1 MAALVFRRGELLR
14 EFHRERIR
22 LDMILCD
29 LAETE
34 RAMTAC
40 FAMPAAG
47 WGAWVDRSSM
57 HQSEETLYRNPWSSE
72 ETSWWCGNPSEPV
85 IPFYPH
91 VERSPS
97 PVLQQRLVDDA
108 EQQECGSSSRALAVA
123 PSSCPDVEQRWSL
136 RKEPA
141 VEALVQAAINV
152 VANPTETALFSQ
164 KVTPESRAAV
174 NQEQEQQLKD
184 GHGVQLTESGIQR
197 REQPKCLTTGE
208 EHEAE
213 AKDIHAM
220 QFMESELHRIEHPMH
235 PAIGHEREEE
245 VKDNHAM
252 QLMECEVQRN
262 GPLNH
267 AAIVHERETK
277 GNTSH
282 AVQVMES
289 KLQKSE
295 QVKRGAVGR
304 ENKAE
309 VKDNHEV
316 LMESEIQRP
325 EQPNRAA
332 IGQGRETKGNTS
344 HAVQVMES
352 KFQKGEQVKRG
363 AVGQENKA
371 EMKDNHE
378 VLMESEIQIPELPNR
393 AAIGQGC
400 ETKGNTSHAVQV
412 MESKF
417 QKSEQVKRGTVGQE
431 NKAEVKDNQ
440 EVLESEI
447 QRTEQPNRAA
457 IGHGRETKANASHA
471 VQVMEN
477 KFQKSE
483 QVKRGAIGQER
494 KAEVKDNHEVLM
506 KSEIQ
511 RIEQPKH
518 EASGQEH
525 GEEEND
531 RHAAQPMEESGIQSS
546 EQPKPAERTINER
559 IGEPRQLSH
568 RYALAAKEK
577 SPPNEQKRQ
586 VFDDRK
592 TQITTCGVKRKP
604 IMRIN
609 RYRPHEQSNCALGM
623 NLTCDEDL
631 TQHQAG
637 ELHRSNFEVLQSRQ
651 GAAGLTAK
659 STPESSHR
667 PRLHPISNNDMESE
681 QPKRSALGQEH
692 EAEAKNSHTVQ
703 LMENKIQRRQKTRE
717 ALGEEHKAEEKDSH
731 AEQLMKESG
740 IQNREQQKPAE
751 PTFRDDTDEHMQ
763 SPHVLPVKEKSP
775 SNEHKIVAFNE
786 TRTQI
791 TPSVLKRPIFKP
803 TMITPPAKRHKP
815 LDDWS
820 CTLCQANLTCEEDL
834 TQHKEGE
841 LHRSKLAALRARHEA
856 SGFDLRNHLR
866 GRSHQESTQALNTE
880 EGGKCAIDRRGEDP
894 KNKFMGNRRF
904 PFCKL
909 CKVECTSQKVMES
922 HLVGKKHREN
932 LLARH

>member
-1 MAALVFRRGELLR
+1 MEFAARGRSTAAVDGVGDGDGRRFSDPPPPNGRDAHSAPENMAALVFRRGELLR

-40 FAMPAAG
+40 LAMPAAG
-47 WGAWVDRSSM
+47 WGAWGDMPSM
-57 HQSEETLYRNPWSSE
+57 HQSEETLYRNPRSSE

-97 PVLQQRLVDDA
+97 PVLQQWPVDEA
-108 EQQECGSSSRALAVA
+108 EQQECGSSSRALVVA
-123 PSSCPDVEQRWSL
+123 PSLCPDVEQRWSL

-152 VANPTETALFSQ
+152 VANPTETVLFSQ

-197 REQPKCLTTGE
+197 REQPKFLTT
-208 EHEAE
+208 
-213 AKDIHAM
+213 
-220 QFMESELHRIEHPMH
+220 
-235 PAIGHEREEE
+235 AIGQEREEE
-245 VKDNHAM
+245 VKDSHAM

-262 GPLNH
+262 GQLNH
-267 AAIVHERETK
+267 AAIVQGRETK

-295 QVKRGAVGR
+295 QVKRGAVGQ

-316 LMESEIQRP
+316 LMEM
-325 EQPNRAA
+325 
-332 IGQGRETKGNTS
+332 
-344 HAVQVMES
+344 QVMES

-371 EMKDNHE
+371 EVKDNHE
-378 VLMESEIQIPELPNR
+378 VLM
-393 AAIGQGC
+393 G
-400 ETKGNTSHAVQV
+400 
-412 MESKF
+412 
-417 QKSEQVKRGTVGQE
+417 
-431 NKAEVKDNQ
+431 
-440 EVLESEI
+440 SEI

-457 IGHGRETKANASHA
+457 IGQGRRAKADASHA
-471 VQVMEN
+471 VQVMDNKFPKSEQVKRGAVGQENKAEVKDNHEVMEN

-511 RIEQPKH
+511 RSEQPKH

-586 VFDDRK
+586 VFDD
-592 TQITTCGVKRKP
+592 
-604 IMRIN
+604 
-609 RYRPHEQSNCALGM
+609 
-623 NLTCDEDL
+623 
-631 TQHQAG
+631 
-637 ELHRSNFEVLQSRQ
+637 
-651 GAAGLTAK
+651 
-659 STPESSHR
+659 
-667 PRLHPISNNDMESE
+667 
-681 QPKRSALGQEH
+681 
-692 EAEAKNSHTVQ
+692 
-703 LMENKIQRRQKTRE
+703 
-717 ALGEEHKAEEKDSH
+717 
-731 AEQLMKESG
+731 
-740 IQNREQQKPAE
+740 
-751 PTFRDDTDEHMQ
+751 
-763 SPHVLPVKEKSP
+763 
-775 SNEHKIVAFNE
+775 

-834 TQHKEGE
+834 TEHKEGE
-841 LHRSKLAALRARHEA
+841 LHQSKLAALRARHEA

-866 GRSHQESTQALNTE
+866 GRSHQESSQALNTE

-909 CKVECTSQKVMES
+909 CKVECTSQKVMQS
-922 HLVGKKHREN
+922 HLAGKKHREN

>member
-1 MAALVFRRGELLR
+1 MVALVFRRGELLR

-40 FAMPAAG
+40 LAVPAAG
-47 WGAWVDRSSM
+47 WAAWGDRPSM
-57 HQSEETLYRNPWSSE
+57 HQSEETLYRNPRSSE

-97 PVLQQRLVDDA
+97 PVLQQRPVDGA
-108 EQQECGSSSRALAVA
+108 EQQERGSSYRALAVA
-123 PSSCPDVEQRWSL
+123 PSLCPDVEQRWSL

-152 VANPTETALFSQ
+152 VANPMETVLFSQ
-164 KVTPESRAAV
+164 KVSPESRDAV

-197 REQPKCLTTGE
+197 REQPKCLAIGE
-208 EHEAE
+208 EHEAK
-213 AKDIHAM
+213 AKNIHAM
-220 QFMESELHRIEHPMH
+220 HFMESELHRIEHPMH
-235 PAIGHEREEE
+235 AAIGQERKAEA
-245 VKDNHAM
+245 KDSHAM
-252 QLMECEVQRN
+252 QLMECEVQRS
-262 GPLNH
+262 GQLNH
-267 AAIVHERETK
+267 AAIVQGRETK
-277 GNTSH
+277 GNTSR

-289 KLQKSE
+289 KFQKSE
-295 QVKRGAVGR
+295 QVKRGAAGQ

-332 IGQGRETKGNTS
+332 T
-344 HAVQVMES
+344 
-352 KFQKGEQVKRG
+352 
-363 AVGQENKA
+363 GQE
-371 EMKDNHE
+371 
-378 VLMESEIQIPELPNR
+378 
-393 AAIGQGC
+393 C
-400 ETKGNTSHAVQV
+400 ETKGNTSHVVQV

-440 EVLESEI
+440 EVMESEI
-447 QRTEQPNRAA
+447 QGTERPNRAA
-457 IGHGRETKANASHA
+457 IGQGRETKANASHA

-483 QVKRGAIGQER
+483 QVKRGAAGQES

-511 RIEQPKH
+511 RSEQPKH

-525 GEEEND
+525 DEEEND

-559 IGEPRQLSH
+559 IGEPRKLSH

-577 SPPNEQKRQ
+577 SPPNEQKRHM
-586 VFDDRK
+586 FDDVSGFTFKLSLILLRFSV
-592 TQITTCGVKRKP
+592 GMFP
-604 IMRIN
+604 MR
-609 RYRPHEQSNCALGM
+609 
-623 NLTCDEDL
+623 
-631 TQHQAG
+631 

-681 QPKRSALGQEH
+681 IQRSEQPKRSALGQEH
-692 EAEAKNSHTVQ
+692 EAEAKNSHAVQ
-703 LMENKIQRRQKTRE
+703 LMDNKIQRRQKTRE
-717 ALGEEHKAEEKDSH
+717 ALGEERKAEEKDSH

-740 IQNREQQKPAE
+740 IQNREQPKPAE
-751 PTFRDDTDEHMQ
+751 PIFRDDTDEHRQ
-763 SPHVLPVKEKSP
+763 PPHALPVKEKSP
-775 SNEHKIVAFNE
+775 CNEHKIVAFNE

-815 LDDWS
+815 LDEWS

-880 EGGKCAIDRRGEDP
+880 EGGKCAIDCRGEDP

-909 CKVECTSQKVMES
+909 CKVECTSQKVMQS
-922 HLVGKKHREN
+922 HLAGKKHREN

>member
-1 MAALVFRRGELLR
+1 MEFAARGRSTAAVDGVGDGDGRRFSDPPPPNGRDAHSVPENMAALVFRRGELLR

-40 FAMPAAG
+40 LAMPAAG
-47 WGAWVDRSSM
+47 WGAWGDRPSM
-57 HQSEETLYRNPWSSE
+57 HQSEETLYRNPRSSE
-72 ETSWWCGNPSEPV
+72 ETSWWCGNPSETV

-97 PVLQQRLVDDA
+97 PVQQQRPVDDA
-108 EQQECGSSSRALAVA
+108 EQQERGNSSRALAVA

-262 GPLNH
+262 GQLNH

-295 QVKRGAVGR
+295 QVKRGAVG
-304 ENKAE
+304 
-309 VKDNHEV
+309 
-316 LMESEIQRP
+316 
-325 EQPNRAA
+325 
-332 IGQGRETKGNTS
+332 
-344 HAVQVMES
+344 
-352 KFQKGEQVKRG
+352 
-363 AVGQENKA
+363 QEN
-371 EMKDNHE
+371 
-378 VLMESEIQIPELPNR
+378 
-393 AAIGQGC
+393 
-400 ETKGNTSHAVQV
+400 
-412 MESKF
+412 
-417 QKSEQVKRGTVGQE
+417 
-431 NKAEVKDNQ
+431 
-440 EVLESEI
+440 
-447 QRTEQPNRAA
+447 
-457 IGHGRETKANASHA
+457 
-471 VQVMEN
+471 
-477 KFQKSE
+477 
-483 QVKRGAIGQER
+483 

-511 RIEQPKH
+511 RSEQPKH

-703 LMENKIQRRQKTRE
+703 LVENKIQRRQKTRE

-775 SNEHKIVAFNE
+775 SNKHKIVAFNE

-834 TQHKEGE
+834 TEHKEGE
-841 LHRSKLAALRARHEA
+841 LHQSKLAALRARHEA

-866 GRSHQESTQALNTE
+866 GRSHQESSQALNTE
-880 EGGKCAIDRRGEDP
+880 EGGKCPVDRRGEDP

-909 CKVECTSQKVMES
+909 CKVECTSQKVMQS
-922 HLVGKKHREN
+922 HLAGKKHREN

>member
-1 MAALVFRRGELLR
+1 MEFAARGRSTAAVDGVGDGDGRRFSDPPPPNGRDAHSVPENMAALVFRRGELLR

-40 FAMPAAG
+40 LAMPAAG
-47 WGAWVDRSSM
+47 WGAWGDRPSM
-57 HQSEETLYRNPWSSE
+57 HQSEETLYRNPRSSE
-72 ETSWWCGNPSEPV
+72 ETSWWCGNPSETV

-97 PVLQQRLVDDA
+97 PVQQQRPVDDA
-108 EQQECGSSSRALAVA
+108 EQQERGNSSRALAVA

-262 GPLNH
+262 GQLNH

-295 QVKRGAVGR
+295 QVKRGAVG
-304 ENKAE
+304 
-309 VKDNHEV
+309 
-316 LMESEIQRP
+316 
-325 EQPNRAA
+325 
-332 IGQGRETKGNTS
+332 
-344 HAVQVMES
+344 
-352 KFQKGEQVKRG
+352 
-363 AVGQENKA
+363 
-371 EMKDNHE
+371 
-378 VLMESEIQIPELPNR
+378 
-393 AAIGQGC
+393 
-400 ETKGNTSHAVQV
+400 
-412 MESKF
+412 
-417 QKSEQVKRGTVGQE
+417 QE

-447 QRTEQPNRAA
+447 LRTEQPNRAA

-511 RIEQPKH
+511 RSEQPKH

-703 LMENKIQRRQKTRE
+703 LVENKIQRRQKTRE

-775 SNEHKIVAFNE
+775 SNKHKIVAFNE

-834 TQHKEGE
+834 TEHKEGE
-841 LHRSKLAALRARHEA
+841 LHQSKLAALRARHEA

-866 GRSHQESTQALNTE
+866 GRSHQESSQALNTE
-880 EGGKCAIDRRGEDP
+880 EGGKCPVDRRGEDP

-909 CKVECTSQKVMES
+909 CKVECTSQKVMQS
-922 HLVGKKHREN
+922 HLAGKKHREN

>member
-1 MAALVFRRGELLR
+1 MEFAARGRSTAAVDGVGDGDGRRFSDPPPPNGRDAHSVPENMAALVFRRGELLR

-40 FAMPAAG
+40 LAMPAAG
-47 WGAWVDRSSM
+47 WGAWGDRPSM
-57 HQSEETLYRNPWSSE
+57 HQSEETLYRNPRSSE
-72 ETSWWCGNPSEPV
+72 ETSWWCGNPSETV

-97 PVLQQRLVDDA
+97 PVQQQRPVDDA
-108 EQQECGSSSRALAVA
+108 EQQERGNSSRALAVA

-262 GPLNH
+262 GQLNH

-295 QVKRGAVGR
+295 QVKRGAVGQ

-371 EMKDNHE
+371 E
-378 VLMESEIQIPELPNR
+378 
-393 AAIGQGC
+393 
-400 ETKGNTSHAVQV
+400 
-412 MESKF
+412 
-417 QKSEQVKRGTVGQE
+417 
-431 NKAEVKDNQ
+431 
-440 EVLESEI
+440 
-447 QRTEQPNRAA
+447 
-457 IGHGRETKANASHA
+457 
-471 VQVMEN
+471 
-477 KFQKSE
+477 
-483 QVKRGAIGQER
+483 
-494 KAEVKDNHEVLM
+494 VKDNHEVLM

-511 RIEQPKH
+511 RSEQPKH

-703 LMENKIQRRQKTRE
+703 LVENKIQRRQKTRE

-775 SNEHKIVAFNE
+775 SNKHKIVAFNE

-834 TQHKEGE
+834 TEHKEGE
-841 LHRSKLAALRARHEA
+841 LHQSKLAALRARHEA

-866 GRSHQESTQALNTE
+866 GRSHQESSQALNTE
-880 EGGKCAIDRRGEDP
+880 EGGKCPVDRRGEDP

-909 CKVECTSQKVMES
+909 CKVECTSQKVMQS
-922 HLVGKKHREN
+922 HLAGKKHREN

>member
-1 MAALVFRRGELLR
+1 MEFAARGRSTAAVDGVGDGDVRRFSDPPPPPHGRDAHSAPANMVALVFRRGELLR

-40 FAMPAAG
+40 LAVPAAG
-47 WGAWVDRSSM
+47 WAAWGDRPSM
-57 HQSEETLYRNPWSSE
+57 HQSEETLYRNPRSSE

-97 PVLQQRLVDDA
+97 PVLQQRPVDGA
-108 EQQECGSSSRALAVA
+108 EQQERGSSYRALAVA
-123 PSSCPDVEQRWSL
+123 PSLCPDVEQRWSL

-152 VANPTETALFSQ
+152 VANPMETVLFSQ
-164 KVTPESRAAV
+164 KVSPESRDAV

-197 REQPKCLTTGE
+197 REQPKCLAIGE
-208 EHEAE
+208 EHEAK
-213 AKDIHAM
+213 AKNIHAM
-220 QFMESELHRIEHPMH
+220 HFMESELHRIEHPMH
-235 PAIGHEREEE
+235 AAIGQERKAEA
-245 VKDNHAM
+245 KDSHAM
-252 QLMECEVQRN
+252 QLMECEVQRS
-262 GPLNH
+262 GQLNH
-267 AAIVHERETK
+267 AAIVQGRETK
-277 GNTSH
+277 GNTSR

-289 KLQKSE
+289 KFQKSE
-295 QVKRGAVGR
+295 QVKRGAAGQ

-332 IGQGRETKGNTS
+332 T
-344 HAVQVMES
+344 
-352 KFQKGEQVKRG
+352 
-363 AVGQENKA
+363 GQE
-371 EMKDNHE
+371 
-378 VLMESEIQIPELPNR
+378 
-393 AAIGQGC
+393 C
-400 ETKGNTSHAVQV
+400 ETKGNTSHVVQV

-440 EVLESEI
+440 EVMESEI
-447 QRTEQPNRAA
+447 QGTERPNRAA
-457 IGHGRETKANASHA
+457 IGQGRETKANASHA

-483 QVKRGAIGQER
+483 QVKRGAAGQES

-511 RIEQPKH
+511 RSEQPKH

-525 GEEEND
+525 DEEEND

-559 IGEPRQLSH
+559 IGEPRKLSH

-577 SPPNEQKRQ
+577 SPPNEQKRHM
-586 VFDDRK
+586 FDD
-592 TQITTCGVKRKP
+592 
-604 IMRIN
+604 
-609 RYRPHEQSNCALGM
+609 
-623 NLTCDEDL
+623 
-631 TQHQAG
+631 
-637 ELHRSNFEVLQSRQ
+637 
-651 GAAGLTAK
+651 
-659 STPESSHR
+659 
-667 PRLHPISNNDMESE
+667 
-681 QPKRSALGQEH
+681 
-692 EAEAKNSHTVQ
+692 
-703 LMENKIQRRQKTRE
+703 
-717 ALGEEHKAEEKDSH
+717 
-731 AEQLMKESG
+731 
-740 IQNREQQKPAE
+740 
-751 PTFRDDTDEHMQ
+751 
-763 SPHVLPVKEKSP
+763 
-775 SNEHKIVAFNE
+775 

-815 LDDWS
+815 LDEWS

-880 EGGKCAIDRRGEDP
+880 EGGKCAIDCRGEDP

-909 CKVECTSQKVMES
+909 CKVECTSQKVMQS
-922 HLVGKKHREN
+922 HLAGKKHREN